1 MKRTAL
7 FALFLV
13 FLLPAALPSFA
24 EKVSTT
30 PAPTG
35 YIDDYA
41 QVFSAD
47 GKSDM
52 EALCRELH
60 DKTKAQVFV
69 VTINTTEGEPVE
81 TFANEL
87 FAKWKIGEKKT
98 DRGVLMLF
106 AIKDRKR
113 WIEIGY
119 GLEGILNDA
128 KVGDIG
134 RTMIPALKAAN
145 YDEAAQ
151 TGLRQITQI
160 IAADAGVTLD
170 ALSTPTQEEAAPAP
184 VSGPAPSSESLSRFR
199 WLFLVPFLTP
209 SWSSSLY
216 FGASSGPLADAHSS
230 AAAPTT
236 PEEAA
241 SAAVTAAAIASA
253 AVATA
258 GAIASVE
265 ATAEAPAAEV
275 QAETGKQ
282 ALLIPRT
289 LTYQTERPAHRA
301 GLRLCL
307 QPTTS
312 NLQLTTA
319 STPRLSPCKVPSQP
333 QRSYSAQPA
342 RQLSA

>member
-7 FALFLV
+7 LAQ
-13 FLLPAALPSFA
+13 LLLLLLAAALPSFA

-47 GKSDM
+47 GKSNM

-69 VTINTTEGEPVE
+69 VTVNTTEGEPVE

-134 RTMIPALKAAN
+134 RTMVPALKAAN

-151 TGLRQITQI
+151 TGLRQITQV
-160 IAADAGVTLD
+160 IATDAGVTLD
-170 ALSTPTQEEAAPAP
+170 ALSTSTEPNPPHQLPYRSTPIVRVA
-184 VSGPAPSSESLSRFR
+184 
-199 WLFLVPFLTP
+199 LT
-209 SWSSSLY
+209 L
-216 FGASSGPLADAHSS
+216 PLACS
-230 AAAPTT
+230 
-236 PEEAA
+236 
-241 SAAVTAAAIASA
+241 
-253 AVATA
+253 
-258 GAIASVE
+258 
-265 ATAEAPAAEV
+265 
-275 QAETGKQ
+275 
-282 ALLIPRT
+282 
-289 LTYQTERPAHRA
+289 RPILYSHPD
-301 GLRLCL
+301 LRLYLLEHL
-307 QPTTS
+307 QSRSQTH
-312 NLQLTTA
+312 
-319 STPRLSPCKVPSQP
+319 TPR
-333 QRSYSAQPA
+333 
-342 RQLSA
+342 RQLRLYRRKQLRQQ

>member
-1 MKRTAL
+1 MKRTSAL
-7 FALFLV
+7 CR
-13 FLLPAALPSFA
+13 LLLLLAVVLPSFA

-47 GKSDM
+47 GKSNM
-52 EALCRELH
+52 ETLCRELH

-69 VTINTTEGEPVE
+69 VTVNSTEGEPVE

-134 RTMIPALKAAN
+134 RTMVPALQAAN

-151 TGLRQITQI
+151 TGLRQITQV
-160 IAADAGVTLD
+160 IATDAGVTLD
-170 ALSTPTQEEAAPAP
+170 TLATPAPEESAPAP
-184 VSGPAPSSESLSRFR
+184 VTGPPPSSESLSPFR
-199 WLFLVPFLTP
+199 WLFLVPFLLPILFFIFIFSIIVRAVRTRGLTGGSSGYYDP
-209 SWSSSLY
+209 GSSFSSTDTRSDFGSSSDSGSD
-216 FGASSGPLADAHSS
+216 FGGGDGGSSGGGG
-230 AAAPTT
+230 
-236 PEEAA
+236 
-241 SAAVTAAAIASA
+241 
-253 AVATA
+253 A
-258 GAIASVE
+258 G
-265 ATAEAPAAEV
+265 
-275 QAETGKQ
+275 GDW
-282 ALLIPRT
+282 
-289 LTYQTERPAHRA
+289 
-301 GLRLCL
+301 
-307 QPTTS
+307 
-312 NLQLTTA
+312 
-319 STPRLSPCKVPSQP
+319 
-333 QRSYSAQPA
+333 
-342 RQLSA
+342 

>member
-1 MKRTAL
+1 MKRTTL

-170 ALSTPTQEEAAPAP
+170 ALSTPAQEEAAPAP

-199 WLFLVPFLTP
+199 WLFLVPFLIPILVFVFIFWSIFRAARRRALLGGGSDYTGG
-209 SWSSSLY
+209 SSLGSSDSSSNS
-216 FGASSGPLADAHSS
+216 FGSSSDSGGDSFGGGDGGSSGGGG
-230 AAAPTT
+230 
-236 PEEAA
+236 
-241 SAAVTAAAIASA
+241 
-253 AVATA
+253 A
-258 GAIASVE
+258 G
-265 ATAEAPAAEV
+265 
-275 QAETGKQ
+275 GDW
-282 ALLIPRT
+282 
-289 LTYQTERPAHRA
+289 
-301 GLRLCL
+301 
-307 QPTTS
+307 
-312 NLQLTTA
+312 
-319 STPRLSPCKVPSQP
+319 
-333 QRSYSAQPA
+333 
-342 RQLSA
+342 

>member
-1 MKRTAL
+1 MKRTTL
-7 FALFLV
+7 LALFLLL
-13 FLLPAALPSFA
+13 LLPTAALPSFA

-52 EALCRELH
+52 ETLCRELH

-69 VTINTTEGEPVE
+69 VTVNTTEGEPVE

-134 RTMIPALKAAN
+134 RTMVPALQAAN

-151 TGLRQITQI
+151 TGLRQITQV
-160 IAADAGVTLD
+160 IATDAGVSLD
-170 ALSTPTQEEAAPAP
+170 ALSITAQEESAPAP
-184 VSGPAPSSESLSRFR
+184 VTGPPPSSESLSPFR
-199 WLFLVPFLTP
+199 WLFLVPFLLP
-209 SWSSSLY
+209 ILFFIFIFSIVVRAARRRALMGGSSSGY
-216 FGASSGPLADAHSS
+216 IGGSSFDSSSSDSFSSSSDSGSDFGGGDGGSSGGGG
-230 AAAPTT
+230 
-236 PEEAA
+236 
-241 SAAVTAAAIASA
+241 
-253 AVATA
+253 A
-258 GAIASVE
+258 G
-265 ATAEAPAAEV
+265 
-275 QAETGKQ
+275 GDW
-282 ALLIPRT
+282 
-289 LTYQTERPAHRA
+289 
-301 GLRLCL
+301 
-307 QPTTS
+307 
-312 NLQLTTA
+312 
-319 STPRLSPCKVPSQP
+319 
-333 QRSYSAQPA
+333 
-342 RQLSA
+342 

>member
-1 MKRTAL
+1 MKRTTL
-7 FALFLV
+7 LALFLLL
-13 FLLPAALPSFA
+13 LLPAALPSFA

-47 GKSDM
+47 GKSNM
-52 EALCRELH
+52 ETLCRELH

-69 VTINTTEGEPVE
+69 VTVNTTEGEPVE

-134 RTMIPALKAAN
+134 RTMVPALQSAN

-151 TGLRQITQI
+151 TGLRQITQV
-160 IAADAGVTLD
+160 IATDAGVTLD
-170 ALSTPTQEEAAPAP
+170 ALSNSTEAEPTAPAP
-184 VSGPAPSSESLSRFR
+184 VTGPPPSSESLSPFR
-199 WLFLVPFLTP
+199 WLALIPFFIPLLVFIFIFATIVRAARRRALLGG
-209 SWSSSLY
+209 SSGYSGGSGFGSSDFGSSSDSGSD
-216 FGASSGPLADAHSS
+216 FGGGDGGSSGGGG
-230 AAAPTT
+230 
-236 PEEAA
+236 
-241 SAAVTAAAIASA
+241 
-253 AVATA
+253 A
-258 GAIASVE
+258 G
-265 ATAEAPAAEV
+265 
-275 QAETGKQ
+275 GDW
-282 ALLIPRT
+282 
-289 LTYQTERPAHRA
+289 
-301 GLRLCL
+301 
-307 QPTTS
+307 
-312 NLQLTTA
+312 
-319 STPRLSPCKVPSQP
+319 
-333 QRSYSAQPA
+333 
-342 RQLSA
+342 